1 MSNYLATKSIRRS
14 LATMTTAL
22 GALDIPRCRNA
33 ARYALRMLGKA
44 AQWSEPVRPAHVD
57 MPTPPPAK
65 AVDPDPAPVASS
77 ASPIPK
83 TSRRPC
89 ITISTRTSKI
99 RSSDSTRH
107 HRHSTNR

>member
-44 AQWSEPVRPAHVD
+44 HLLPALD
-57 MPTPPPAK
+57 
-65 AVDPDPAPVASS
+65 APLQVWPQVVEIVELS
-77 ASPIPK
+77 
-83 TSRRPC
+83 C
-89 ITISTRTSKI
+89 QI
-99 RSSDSTRH
+99 RENA
-107 HRHSTNR
+107 HRAERARWATA

>member
-65 AVDPDPAPVASS
+65 AVDPDPAPVAPET
-77 ASPIPK
+77 AEDAAAPLERP
-83 TSRRPC
+83 RR
-89 ITISTRTSKI
+89 TYRRRDMTAE
-99 RSSDSTRH
+99 
-107 HRHSTNR
+107 